1 VGRLVSACP
10 YLLTQPCPLAFVS
23 LFRWGHEVGDCFTGL
38 ASPFEFTVDEAI
50 EAGYAVEILDVVTK
64 QGGWEPGRWSRK
76 RVWRAFRAAQ
86 GYVREVSGGFNGI
99 AWREKMNGRREYR
112 TGSVERGQSGAGVRK
127 RKMVYEES
135 RESGA
140 GGKRRKPASKGVWAC
155 RLH

>member
-1 VGRLVSACP
+1 
-10 YLLTQPCPLAFVS
+10 
-23 LFRWGHEVGDCFTGL
+23 
-38 ASPFEFTVDEAI
+38 
-50 EAGYAVEILDVVTK
+50 
-64 QGGWEPGRWSRK
+64 
-76 RVWRAFRAAQ
+76 
-86 GYVREVSGGFNGI
+86 VREVSGGFNGI